1 MIEAGFADP
10 TKQSIDLVRPRDM
23 PNVSCVLP
31 LPARALLA
39 ALLLAA
45 TGCQPAGPADPPP
58 APAAVAASDSVA
70 AADSVGASGSVALP
84 EAVPFWENATIYFL
98 LTDRFHNGD
107 PTNDVALGRDG
118 DHAVLRGFMGGDL
131 AGITQKIEE
140 GYFDSLGVNAI
151 WLTPFVEQIRG
162 KTDEGT
168 GDTYAY
174 HGYWAADWTRID
186 PNFGTEEDLR
196 RLVDVAHDHGIR
208 LVMDVVINHTGPV
221 TPLDPQWPDD
231 WVRTDPSCTYQG
243 YETTVECTL
252 VDNLP
257 DIRTESLE
265 PVDLPPSLMEKW
277 AAEGR
282 LEQEMAELDAFFDRT
297 GWPRAPRYYLIKWL
311 TDWVREFGIDGYRG
325 DTAKH
330 VEPEV
335 WTELKQE
342 AVAALREWKDANP
355 EEKIDD
361 RDFFMMGEVYGYG
374 IGGGRAYDFGDR
386 AVDFYDHGFESL
398 INFAF
403 KADAEKD
410 PHNLFQDY
418 SYQLNQGPLDGVG
431 VLNYV
436 SSHDDGA
443 PFDRERRRAMEAGT
457 KLLLAPGAVQVYYG
471 DETAR
476 PLEVPGAVG
485 DANLRSFMNW
495 DDVERNTRVD
505 GRRTREILEH
515 WRKLGRFRRAHP
527 AVGAGVHERLQQQP
541 LVFSRTLE
549 VEGYT
554 DRVLVLLDGEPG
566 AKTLP
571 VRGLFD
577 DGTELLD
584 YYSGQRVRVE
594 GARVVVDS
602 PHRIVLLGKE
612 RGG

>member
-1 MIEAGFADP
+1 MHF
-10 TKQSIDLVRPRDM
+10 KDM
-23 PNVSCVLP
+23 LNHSRALP
-31 LPARALLA
+31 LPVVTVLA
-39 ALLLAA
+39 GLLLAG
-45 TGCQPAGPADPPP
+45 TGCQPGVQPGAPTDPPP
-58 APAAVAASDSVA
+58 APPARPEPT
-70 AADSVGASGSVALP
+70 GAVALP
-84 EAVPFWENATIYFL
+84 ESVPFWENATIYFL

-107 PTNDVALGRDG
+107 PGNDLTLGRDG
-118 DHAVLRGFMGGDL
+118 DHALLRGFMGGDL
-131 AGITQKIEE
+131 AGITRKIEE

-168 GDTYAY
+168 GDTYGY
-174 HGYWAADWTRID
+174 HGYWAADWTRVD
-186 PNFGTEEDLR
+186 PSFGTEEDLR

-221 TPLDPQWPDD
+221 TPMDPQWPDE

-257 DIRTESLE
+257 DIRTESLD
-265 PVDLPPSLMEKW
+265 PVDLPPSLKAKW

-330 VEPEV
+330 VEPDV
-335 WTELKQE
+335 WQELKQE
-342 AVAALREWKDANP
+342 AVAALREWKTANP

-361 RDFFMMGEVYGYG
+361 REFFMVGEVYGYG

-386 AVDFYDHGFESL
+386 KVDFYDYGFESL
-398 INFAF
+398 VNFAF

-410 PHNLFQDY
+410 PDNLFQHY
-418 SYQLNQGPLDGVG
+418 SYQLDQGPLEGVG

-436 SSHDDGA
+436 SSHDDGS

-457 KLLLAPGAVQVYYG
+457 KLLLTPGAVQIYYG

-476 PLEVPGAVG
+476 SLQVAGAVG

-495 DDVERNTRVD
+495 EDVARNTRVD
-505 GRRTREILEH
+505 GYHTREILDH

-527 AVGAGVHERLQQQP
+527 AVGAGRHERLQQQP
-541 LVFSRTLE
+541 FVFSRTLE
-549 VEGYT
+549 VEGYA

-571 VRGLFD
+571 VFRLFE

-584 YYSGQRVRVE
+584 YYSGKRVRVE
-594 GARVVVDS
+594 GEQVMVDS
-602 PHRIVLLGKE
+602 PHGIVLLGE
-612 RGG
+612 AGGG